1 MKEIFEDIVDGI
13 SDAAETVGK
22 RVDEVIET
30 QKVKSKIR
38 ALEKNNR
45 RDFRDLGRMLYEKYK
60 SGEVIDGDCLEL
72 CEVIEERENEIAAR
86 EAELENIKED

>member
-60 SGEVIDGDCLEL
+60 SGEVIDGDYLEL

>member
-45 RDFRDLGRMLYEKYK
+45 RDFRGLGRMLYEKYK
-60 SGEVIDGDCLEL
+60 SGEVIDGDYLEL

>member
-1 MKEIFEDIVDGI
+1 MKEIFEDIVDRL

-22 RVDEVIET
+22 RADEVIET

-60 SGEVIDGDCLEL
+60 SGEVIDGDYLEL
-72 CEVIEERENEIAAR
+72 CEVIEERENEIAAC

>member
-1 MKEIFEDIVDGI
+1 MKEIFEDIVDRI

-22 RVDEVIET
+22 RADEVIET

-60 SGEVIDGDCLEL
+60 SGEVIDGDYLEL